1 MRNKFDQLQYNI
13 AAPVNDDDCEEED
26 EEDEDYASKKKDDFD
41 SDDPVERR
49 SFPFYKVFPVSHKND
64 VSLRVL
70 ELEVL
75 SQSCWRDF
83 TKFGPH

>member
-1 MRNKFDQLQYNI
+1 MRNRFDQLEFQYNI

-49 SFPFYKVFPVSHKND
+49 CPFYKVPPVSLKKD
-64 VSLRVL
+64 VSFCVL
-70 ELEVL
+70 ELELV
-75 SQSCWRDF
+75 
-83 TKFGPH
+83 GGI